1 MALHM
6 HENLCM
12 VLIYLCKSN
21 LNLPMCSSFFSALSL
36 VASFSLSLYCHSH
49 SLAALCWFFCLF
61 VFKEANFVVQPEI
74 KHVLVNLKAGFHSSY
89 FADEKSIIELVYL
102 YKLYQHEIYPIF
114 IFCRKHFWPVGKLTW
129 LDKNTFYGVVE
140 AGLKDDFVMYYF
152 LQGPRI
158 VKINSCFCPMVLS
171 TCHNGELL
179 IFRPHSPLCLK
190 KIRTTTTTAFFI
202 SNTVVPNLYGHSSA
216 FDP

>member
-6 HENLCM
+6 HKNLCM

-89 FADEKSIIELVYL
+89 FADEENIMELACWVYV
-102 YKLYQHEIYPIF
+102 YKLYQHATIWGEICPIF
-114 IFCRKHFWPVGKLTW
+114 NFCGKLDW
-129 LDKNTFYGVVE
+129 
-140 AGLKDDFVMYYF
+140 
-152 LQGPRI
+152 I
-158 VKINSCFCPMVLS
+158 KIF
-171 TCHNGELL
+171 
-179 IFRPHSPLCLK
+179 
-190 KIRTTTTTAFFI
+190 
-202 SNTVVPNLYGHSSA
+202 SNK
-216 FDP
+216 